1 MLSSACVEIPVDVG
15 QAHIGIP
22 VIDRIVRPLTAAADG
37 GSGLVG
43 MFVIAGAA
51 LRRFGLRSLRMSDGK
66 FVCSFF
72 QRASNAPAV
81 AAIARRLGC
90 TPLPAVA

>member
-51 LRRFGLRSLRMSDGK
+51 LRRF
-66 FVCSFF
+66 
-72 QRASNAPAV
+72 AW
-81 AAIARRLGC
+81 
-90 TPLPAVA
+90 

>member
-1 MLSSACVEIPVDVG
+1 MLRSACVEIPVDVG
-15 QAHIGIP
+15 PAHIGTPI
-22 VIDRIVRPLTAAADG
+22 IDRIVRPLTAAAVG

-43 MFVIAGAA
+43 MFAIVGAA
-51 LRRFGLRSLRMSDGK
+51 LRRFGLRSLRMSGGK

-81 AAIARRLGC
+81 AAIVRHLGY
-90 TPLPAVA
+90 TLLPAVA